1 MYVFVFVF
9 FFVFVS
15 PVRSWVIIEDQDDVI
30 GRLLQLFP
38 RLLAVSQRVDELLV
52 RIFVI
57 RVCEGVLLLSL
68 FSSHIQCTYYTCPMY
83 ILFTSNVCIMHIRC
97 LYNTIQC
104 IYYTYPMHIL
114 YIREI
119 ISALDC
125 SSIWTDP
132 HCRYS
137 MAISLLSNA
146 PFISTTYLKVLRH
159 SNAQCNDLMIMI
171 MLVILIIMMTM
182 MILCCLSLCVSL
194 APGQVRDEPELCCHY
209 HLNKHIPVTIT

>member
-15 PVRSWVIIEDQDDVI
+15 PVRSWVIIENQDDVI
-30 GRLLQLFP
+30 RRLLQLFP

-52 RIFVI
+52 RIFAI
-57 RVCEGVLLLSL
+57 RVCEGVWL
-68 FSSHIQCTYYTCPMY
+68 FGYHTYPLY
-83 ILFTSNVCIMHIRC
+83 ILCISNVYIIQSNVYSIHNTHPIHIS
-97 LYNTIQC
+97 
-104 IYYTYPMHIL
+104 

-119 ISALDC
+119 ISALVC

-209 HLNKHIPVTIT
+209 HLNKDIPVTIT